1 MIVNTDAPYDPVPG
15 SSVPSTP
22 GSAGHGSQA
31 GYQLNPTSV
40 ARTQSLRNQIQQSQ
54 YAIDVSTLGR
64 SASMR
69 TPGELSYSRIPHSPP
84 PPPPPFSLAT
94 PPRSKSHLP
103 GGGFDDDLPG
113 ATVRRHQSLTH
124 DYGHGREPSQAL
136 LSLDQREDLRRRLAA
151 SPSGHSQH
159 SSGTP
164 AESGGHSRQRSELDG
179 ISRNLWTPG
188 ATGDDGWND
197 AAAAHQLQEALDQL
211 SLRDNGLRPR
221 HPPQLGDEPSWVTNL
236 VGMPGQPSPQPPPHR
251 QLWDDRSGTPYGS
264 YGNWP
269 GGNVPAPL
277 LYQQQQIYA
286 NQQAQLKIA
295 AGLPVHPGV
304 PLLPQPGY
312 NYLGSPFTPGYPA
325 PPGANIPGAGAP
337 VSSVPLSAQDL
348 DVIELARSKGLN
360 PATFDC
366 RPPAARFFVIKS
378 YTEDDVQ
385 KSLKH
390 GVWSSTVLGNKRL
403 DTAYREFHDKGP
415 IYLLFSVNGSRHF
428 CGVARQTSPVDEN
441 KTSSIWAQDGKWRG
455 LFTLNWIFVRDIPT
469 SALRH
474 IRLNNTPERKP
485 ITNSRDTQ
493 ELEYDAGCEVLQIF
507 LDWQHKAKTSLLQDF
522 AYYERMSA
530 NREGEGGGVGSTSTT
545 AGTST
550 PAAASGPSRSAPS
563 PGPGRRTA
571 LSPGPVPNRSGPS
584 PSPQPKSSTPTTSY
598 NKITP
603 ARQAKPAE
611 HNAKS
616 QKA

>member
-1 MIVNTDAPYDPVPG
+1 MINAEAYDPSPG
-15 SSVPSTP
+15 SPVASTP

-31 GYQLNPTSV
+31 AYQLNAANV
-40 ARTQSLRNQIQQSQ
+40 ARTQSLRSQMQQS
-54 YAIDVSTLGR
+54 YPIDVSLLGR

-69 TPGELSYSRIPHSPP
+69 TPGEQSYSRMPQSPP
-84 PPPPPFSLAT
+84 PPQPPFSLTT
-94 PPRSKSHLP
+94 PPRNKHRLP
-103 GGGFDDDLPG
+103 GGGGFDDDLPG
-113 ATVRRHQSLTH
+113 ANVRRHQSLTH
-124 DYGHGREPSQAL
+124 DYGRGREPSQAL

-151 SPSGHSQH
+151 SPSAHSQH

-164 AESGGHSRQRSELDG
+164 AEGGHSRQRSDIDG
-179 ISRNLWTPG
+179 IGRNLWTPG

-197 AAAAHQLQEALDQL
+197 AAAAQQIQEALDQL
-211 SLRDNGLRPR
+211 SLREAGQRPL
-221 HPPQLGDEPSWVTNL
+221 HPPQLGDEPTWVTNL
-236 VGMPGQPSPQPPPHR
+236 VGMPGQPSPQPPQQR
-251 QLWDDRSGTPYGS
+251 QLWDDRAGPYAN
-264 YGNWP
+264 YPNWP

-277 LYQQQQIYA
+277 LFQQQQLYA

-312 NYLGSPFTPGYPA
+312 NYLGSPFTAGYPA
-325 PPGANIPGAGAP
+325 PPGANLPIPAP
-337 VSSVPLSAQDL
+337 VPLSAQDL

-366 RPPAARFFVIKS
+366 RPAAARFFVIKS

-455 LFTLNWIFVRDIPT
+455 LFTLQWIFVRDIPT

-493 ELEYDAGCEVLQIF
+493 ELDYDAGCEVLQIF

-530 NREGEGGGVGSTSTT
+530 NREGE
-545 AGTST
+545 ST
-550 PAAASGPSRSAPS
+550 PQGQQNQSQPPQGQPNQNQQSQRSGPSPAPRSGPS
-563 PGPGRRTA
+563 
-571 LSPGPVPNRSGPS
+571 PVPNRSGPS
-584 PSPQPKSSTPTTSY
+584 PQPQSGRRTPKTQGQKPPATSY
-598 NKITP
+598 NAITP
-603 ARQAKPAE
+603 G
-611 HNAKS
+611 KS
-616 QKA
+616 QGGQRV